1 MKAILNIA
9 GGKIKPFEWDGSTIE
24 LYKDTKLI
32 VNLDKMYYNPVNI
45 AEIINIHS
53 SIYYRNMNF
62 ISGSKCV
69 EYNSDLD
76 VYEFLERYH
85 IPFDGIAIYRFLEHV
100 PKVQV
105 LYFIYLLSTS
115 VKIGGYV
122 DVIVPDYKKLA
133 KRILDEDVFSNNFE
147 EEDIITTFE
156 LLNEPTCSPH
166 ASIWTFDRAYKFFEL
181 EGRFKIKI
189 IKENYDFDGRDIY
202 LRFIAERVK

>member
-9 GGKIKPFEWDGSTIE
+9 GGKIKPFEFESSKII
-24 LYKDTKLI
+24 LYNDFSLL
-32 VNLDKMYYNPVNI
+32 VNLDKMYYNPTNI
-45 AEIINIHS
+45 SEIITMHDDDAENDNIT
-53 SIYYRNMNF
+53 
-62 ISGSKCV
+62 